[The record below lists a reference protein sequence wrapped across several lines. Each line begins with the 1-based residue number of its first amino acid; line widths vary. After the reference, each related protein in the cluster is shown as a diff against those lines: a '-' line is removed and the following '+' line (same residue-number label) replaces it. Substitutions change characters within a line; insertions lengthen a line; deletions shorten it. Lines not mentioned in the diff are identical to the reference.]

1 MASSSIDI
9 QVGEG
14 ELVQPLPF
22 TIAEYHRRLSG
33 LRTIMTRIGIDAMVS
48 FTPEN
53 IYYLT
58 SHDTPGYYY
67 LQACVTT
74 MDDDPVVVTRKI
86 ESFNT
91 LGRSWSRR
99 VVPFGDTEDPVEK
112 LVQLVRQLGMTGKRI
127 GLEADAWFITPRR
140 YAQLVA
146 ALESMGAHVV
156 DASGTVEQLRLIK
169 SNEEISYIRQG
180 GRICS
185 AAMRAAFSASRSG
198 VPETEVAAA
207 AVGRMIA
214 EGGQYAGLPPFISTG
229 SRTSLVHSTW
239 SDKLLSEGDVLAY
252 EIPGVRE
259 RYCAALY
266 RTGVVG
272 KPSPEI
278 QRGCDILV
286 ETLEALL
293 AAARPGE
300 PASVAHQAG
309 AAVFGRHGISVPPR
323 RSAYA
328 LGVNYPPDWGEG
340 HIMSF
345 TANESRELLPG
356 MVFHVGTG
364 IFEYPRYQLAFTE
377 TIVVTEG
384 GIEVLTD
391 FPRQLTIV

>member
-1 MASSSIDI
+1 MTSNTVEIQTAS
-9 QVGEG
+9 GA
-14 ELVQPLPF
+14 LVQPLPF
-22 TIAEYHRRLSG
+22 SIGEYQRRLAG
-33 LRTIMTRIGIDAMVS
+33 LRSIMSRGGLDAMVS

-74 MDDDPVVVTRKI
+74 QDEDPVILTRKI

-91 LGRSWSRR
+91 LGRSWTRR
-99 VVPFGDTEDPVEK
+99 VVAFGDTEDPVEK
-112 LVQLVRQLGMTGKRI
+112 LVALLKLLGMEGKRI
-127 GLEADAWFITPRR
+127 GLEADAWFITPKKYIRLQEMLL
-140 YAQLVA
+140 AIGSQL
-146 ALESMGAHVV
+146 V

-169 SNEEISYIRQG
+169 SEEELVFIREG
-180 GRICS
+180 GKICS
-185 AAMRAAFSASRSG
+185 AAMRAAFAASHEG
-198 VPETEVAAA
+198 IAETEVAAA
-207 AVGRMIA
+207 AVGKMIA
-214 EGGQYAGLPPFISTG
+214 DGGQYAGLPPFISTG
-229 SRTSLVHSTW
+229 NRTSLVHSTW
-239 SDKLLSEGDVLAY
+239 SDKKLGKGDVLAY

-272 KPSPEI
+272 EPSAEI
-278 QRGCDILV
+278 VRGANILV

-293 AAARPGE
+293 AAIKPGI
-300 PASVAHQAG
+300 PACVAHRAG
-309 AAVFGRHGISVPPR
+309 VEVFKRHGMAAPPR

-345 TANESRELLPG
+345 TEDETRELKPG

-364 IFEYPRYQLAFTE
+364 IYEYPRFQLAFTE
-377 TIVVTEG
+377 TIVINNVG
-384 GIEVLTD
+384 VEVVTD
-391 FPRQLTIV
+391 FPRALTIV